1 MSWRKLVA
9 GMVAGSVLAAA
20 AGCIQQKDPPEATLS
35 WLTPPT
41 RAARPADC
49 PMPILNALP
58 NADYQQIAIVEVT
71 DDYNAPSQEM
81 YALAHRK
88 ACETGAD
95 ALVIL
100 EDQRQEL
107 DKSEAA
113 ASGQSARQQAA
124 DLPEA
129 GEAGHKGR
137 ILNAVAIIYRKS
149 LTTSDSGGGLP

>member
-1 MSWRKLVA
+1 ML
-9 GMVAGSVLAAA
+9 AGSLLAAT
-20 AGCIQQKDPPEATLS
+20 AGCIQQKDPPETTLS
-35 WLTPPT
+35 WLARPT
-41 RAARPADC
+41 RAAKPADC
-49 PMPILNALP
+49 AMPMLKALP

-71 DDYNAPSQEM
+71 DDYNAPSEEM
-81 YALAHRK
+81 YTLAHRK

-113 ASGQSARQQAA
+113 ASGQSSRQQAA
-124 DLPEA
+124 DMPQA

-149 LTTSDSGGGLP
+149 LTTSDSGSGSP